1 MREMTEALTLDLVR
15 KGYVTNSIV
24 LTVGYDIE
32 NLTNSEIKS
41 GYSGEITSDFYG
53 RKVPKQA
60 HGTGNLG
67 GYTSSGER
75 IMTSVME
82 LFDRIINK
90 NLLSRRITI
99 SANNLIKE
107 EDAPKKNYVQLNFF
121 SDGVN
126 VKKDEE
132 KEQKEKKI
140 QKVMLDIKEKYGKN
154 AVLKGTNL
162 NEGATAIERNS
173 QIGGHKA

>member
-1 MREMTEALTLDLVR
+1 MTEALTLDLVR

-24 LTVGYDIE
+24 LTIGYDIE
-32 NLTNSEIKS
+32 NLSNYEIKS
-41 GYSGEITSDFYG
+41 GYKGEITSDFYG

-67 GYTSSGER
+67 GYTSSGEK
-75 IMTSVME
+75 IMNCTME
-82 LFDRIINK
+82 LYDRIINK

-107 EDAPKKNYVQLNFF
+107 EEIPKKSFVQLNFF
-121 SDGVN
+121 TDIAKT
-126 VKKDEE
+126 KKDEE
-132 KEQKEKKI
+132 KENKEKKI
-140 QKVMLDIKEKYGKN
+140 QKVMLDIKQKYGKN

-162 NEGATAIERNS
+162 KEGATAIERNS